1 LSLKN
6 LKYSIKAAWED
17 IRKKNPKVEWWN
29 LVW

>member
-1 LSLKN
+1 